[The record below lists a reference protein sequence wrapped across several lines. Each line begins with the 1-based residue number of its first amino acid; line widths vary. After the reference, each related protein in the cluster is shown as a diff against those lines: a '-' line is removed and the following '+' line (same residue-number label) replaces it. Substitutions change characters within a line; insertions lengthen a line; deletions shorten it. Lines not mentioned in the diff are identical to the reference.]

1 MIYIGIDPAVAKQ
14 TAVAIIDGDKTHL
27 FMVDTFD
34 HGDLLGKLQVLNLTM
49 DIRRVKICI
58 EAQTIYK
65 GSKVKTKGILEL
77 ANRSGFFEALLLVHF
92 GSQVVHVERP
102 EPCEWKGQVPPD
114 MYRKRILRK
123 YPEVDNLTAGM
134 TKVVQ
139 EDLCHAFGL
148 AKFLEK

>member
-34 HGDLLGKLQVLNLTM
+34 HGDLLKKLKALDLWTFA
-49 DIRRVKICI
+49 DVKICI

-123 YPEVDNLTAGM
+123 YPVVDNLTAGL

-148 AKFLEK
+148 AKFLQK

>member
-27 FMVDTFD
+27 LMVDTFD
-34 HGDLLGKLQVLNLTM
+34 PNDLLADLYGLHLEGP
-49 DIRRVKICI
+49 VKICI

-102 EPCEWKGQVPPD
+102 EPCEWKGQVPSD

-123 YPEVDNLTAGM
+123 YPDVDHLTHGM
-134 TKVVQ
+134 TKVIQ